1 MEAALDRVAR
11 NRLYWKCRR
20 GLLELDLVLARFVPT
35 LKDEDVQPLHALL
48 ELPDNDL
55 WDIIAGWS
63 DAYDPRFEA
72 TVARIRATNVAPLS
86 GAAWKVEGTS

>member
-1 MEAALDRVAR
+1 MDATAR

-20 GLLELDLVLARFVPT
+20 GLLELDLVLQRFIPN

-55 WDIIAGWS
+55 WDIIVGRS
-63 DAYDPRFEA
+63 DEYDHRFEE
-72 TVARIRATNVAPLS
+72 TVARLRAA
-86 GAAWKVEGTS
+86 